1 MKSPVGGGTSHGA
14 RSGGPTSAS
23 SATCAWPPRSP
34 ASCACL
40 RSGPPFL
47 FSSSSFL
54 PAAPCGNATE
64 DVIDVREFST
74 LVLQLCFYT
83 CWCTCLRTIKLFFSN
98 SSAISSEVLPV
109 MVMCNGC
116 WSRPLV
122 CTSLFFFAGYPGGA
136 GGGEVCGDWAA
147 VNWRGAHVGCR
158 GRARS

>member
-98 SSAISSEVLPV
+98 LQRSIT
-109 MVMCNGC
+109 CNGDVQ
-116 WSRPLV
+116 RLLV
-122 CTSLFFFAGYPGGA
+122 QTTCVHFFFFF
-136 GGGEVCGDWAA
+136 CWLSRRR
-147 VNWRGAHVGCR
+147 WRR
-158 GRARS
+158 GSVW